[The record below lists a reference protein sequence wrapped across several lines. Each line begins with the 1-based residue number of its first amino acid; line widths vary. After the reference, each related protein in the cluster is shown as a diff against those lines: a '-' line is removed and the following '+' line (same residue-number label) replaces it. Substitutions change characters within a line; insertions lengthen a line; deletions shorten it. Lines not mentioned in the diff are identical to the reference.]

1 MKNKKLVSILLAGA
15 LIGTLLTGCG
25 GNSSEKK
32 KLTVWSHLKTEE
44 IAEVDKLAK
53 EWGEKNDVEVNVVED
68 KGDFQALIQAA
79 QSNSGPDVIF
89 GYPHD
94 NLGTF
99 VKAGIAGE
107 LPSGTMDDSLY
118 TSDQIVDS
126 VTIGGKKYAMPI
138 ALETTALFYNKDK
151 VKEVPATMEDL
162 VAQAKELG
170 FKFNINDFYMSY
182 SFIGANGGYVFKN
195 NDGTL
200 DPKDI
205 GLGNE
210 GATKGYDFLQKLV
223 TEQKLMAPD
232 VTGDIAKADFISGNT
247 AFYISGPWD
256 VQACKDAKVN
266 FGVSPLPTL
275 GGNKMPSFMGVQVGF
290 VNPKSSNDD
299 LAYKLLAY
307 LSENSGNIAYEK
319 GNRIPVTKKDV
330 SSDKVKADEY
340 INGFAKQSE
349 VATPMPNIPEV
360 QAMWTPANENLKLL
374 SAGQIT
380 PAQFAEIVVKQIKEG
395 IDQQG

>member
-25 GNSSEKK
+25 GSSSEKK

-79 QSNSGPDVIF
+79 QSSSGPDVIF

-118 TSDQIVDS
+118 TSEQIVDS
-126 VTIGGKKYAMPI
+126 VTIDGKKYAMPI

-195 NDGTL
+195 NNGTL

-210 GATKGYDFLQKLV
+210 GATKGYDFLQKLI

-256 VQACKDAKVN
+256 VQACKDAKMN
-266 FGVSPLPTL
+266 FGVAPLPTL
-275 GGNKMPSFMGVQVGF
+275 GGNNMPSFMGVQVGF

-340 INGFAKQSE
+340 IGGFAKQSE

>member
-266 FGVSPLPTL
+266 FGVAPLPTL